1 VLEAFF
7 GRRMRFLKQRAQ
19 LSKRKSFR
27 KKTSEVKF
35 FQSIFRGRDNNGKGT
50 LLTSLELLEEREEI
64 RQDIALY
71 RGQLQTALDDDRRKE
86 LKLALE
92 IARLKLEINGYK
104 IDLENAAT
112 DEERKSHK
120 QDIKSKEVLL
130 HDLNVQLQQK
140 QSSGK

>member
-1 VLEAFF
+1 LEENAIFKTKSTAF
-7 GRRMRFLKQRAQ
+7 K
-19 LSKRKSFR
+19 
-27 KKTSEVKF
+27 KKTSEVKV

-50 LLTSLELLEEREEI
+50 LLASLELLEEREEI

-112 DEERKSHK
+112 DEEKRSLR
-120 QDIKSKEVLL
+120 DLIKTIGGT
-130 HDLNVQLQQK
+130 LNVQLQQK

>member
-1 VLEAFF
+1 VPPKEDL
-7 GRRMRFLKQRAQ
+7 
-19 LSKRKSFR
+19 
-27 KKTSEVKF
+27 

-71 RGQLQTALDDDRRKE
+71 RGQLQTTLDDDRRKE

-112 DEERKSHK
+112 DEEKRSLR
-120 QDIKSKEVLL
+120 DLIKTRRGT
-130 HDLNVQLQQK
+130 LNVQLQQK
-140 QSSGK
+140 QSSGKSI